1 MPRRRDRSA
10 ASGLPDLRRA
20 GAITELLFLYEVVTR
35 ETTQLQPIAARLGLT
50 VQAVSHGLRQLE
62 RHGLVTHR
70 EGRYRATVQGGA
82 SLPAARSGRGRAAE
96 HHGSRAHSSG

>member
-20 GAITELLFLYEVVTR
+20 GAITELLFLYEGVTR

-50 VQAVSHGLRQLE
+50 VQAVSHVFRQLE
-62 RHGLVTHR
+62 RDGLVTHR
-70 EGRYRATVQGGA
+70 VGRYRGTGAWVA
-82 SLPAARSGRGRAAE
+82 SLHAALRGMVKIVALRW
-96 HHGSRAHSSG
+96 